1 MVIEEDGK
9 VVLPAK
15 YNDKFME
22 FRETRANLIYDSIKE
37 VYGDDYALAN
47 KYHVIVPIIFGG
59 KRMATLLLA
68 RPGKAYSEEDVA
80 ICEYGATVVGLEVAR
95 SITMEEE
102 ADSRERSTVVMALET
117 LSYLELDAVTK
128 IFMELDGKKRLL
140 IYSDRRASCRER
152 V

>member
-1 MVIEEDGK
+1 MSDWSSDVCSSDLELCEVIGEMLESNIYVLNKKGKVLAAKYNEKEQAPLVIEEDGK

-59 KRMATLLLA
+59 KRMAT
-68 RPGKAYSEEDVA
+68 VA
-80 ICEYGATVVGLEVAR
+80 DRKSVV
-95 SITMEEE
+95 
-102 ADSRERSTVVMALET
+102 
-117 LSYLELDAVTK
+117 
-128 IFMELDGKKRLL
+128 
-140 IYSDRRASCRER
+140 
-152 V
+152 